1 MTINTQRA
9 IMTCEIYITNAKYL
23 FKKLLECQNVI
34 EARLS
39 ETLQWNELPGKKAC
53 RIKLIRDV
61 EVTIEEKWPE
71 YFLWLK
77 EKGENFQEVFS
88 EYA

>member
-1 MTINTQRA
+1 MTLNTRRD
-9 IMTCEIYITNAKYL
+9 ILTCELYITDSKHL
-23 FKKLLECQNVI
+23 FQKLLKDRNII

-53 RIKLIRDV
+53 RIKLIRNT
-61 EVTIEEKWPE
+61 EVTIEEKWME
-71 YFLWLK
+71 YFSWLK
-77 EKGENFQEVFS
+77 EKAENFQEVFS